1 MDERLPVV
9 VVLDRVRSAY
19 NVGAFFRNADGAGV
33 AKLVLTGYTGYPPHP
48 GISKTALGAEDQIE
62 WEHSSDPLV
71 SVRALR
77 AAGYQLAAIETS
89 AHAEDLYEWNPTFPL
104 AVIFGNEV
112 DGTSPEL
119 ADECDSLVRIPMLG
133 VKQSLNVAVAGGI
146 VMYELLRKYRGRGNG
161 GDSG

>member
-1 MDERLPVV
+1 MSERLPLV

-33 AKLVLTGYTGYPPHP
+33 SKLLLTGYTGYPPHP
-48 GISKTALGAEDQIE
+48 GISKTALGAENQIE
-62 WEHSSDPLV
+62 WEHTPDPLPTI
-71 SVRALR
+71 RKLKAL
-77 AAGYQLAAIETS
+77 GYQLAAIETS

-112 DGTSPEL
+112 DGTKAEL

-133 VKQSLNVAVAGGI
+133 MKQSLNVAVAGG
-146 VMYELLRKYRGRGNG
+146 VVLYELLRKYRNSR
-161 GDSG
+161 